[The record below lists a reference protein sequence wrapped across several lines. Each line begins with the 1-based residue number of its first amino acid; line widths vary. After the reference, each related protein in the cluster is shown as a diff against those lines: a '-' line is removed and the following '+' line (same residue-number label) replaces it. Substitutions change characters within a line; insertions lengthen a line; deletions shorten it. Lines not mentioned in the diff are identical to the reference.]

1 MADHSKQESEP
12 LNAGTQVKANDSGNK
27 RVSNFFKV
35 FKHITVEPT
44 GAIFLCGCIFV
55 VTSSQTLQLEKTCR
69 VNLNLGDDICTALR
83 NQDTTANISVYEK
96 QVQQYVARRL
106 AWKSVL
112 QSVLPCITLFFVGA
126 WSDKTGKRIIIIAI
140 PMIGEILHCISNI
153 INVFFFYELPVEVQ
167 IFSDVILVG
176 LAGGWAT
183 LFLGLFSYIGDI
195 TTVENRTHR
204 LGFVQFFTFIG
215 MPIGLGLSGIV
226 LKNFGYYAV
235 YGTALTMHI
244 CNMIYITLKLKDPER
259 NEEQKKHDGKGF
271 CYFLRLFF
279 DFTNIKET
287 VRVVFKDG
295 PNNRRVRICIL
306 LGTVS
311 ILFGPMYGEI
321 AVMYMSTRYRFGWD
335 ELQFSIYQTYNFVT
349 HTVGTV
355 FSLIVFSKMLKWHD
369 SVLGIISTS
378 SKIVGSFI
386 YCFAATATVFYIA
399 PLVEIL
405 NGTSLLAMRSIMSK
419 LVAPDEL
426 GKVNSIFGLTENLMP
441 LIYVPLYTTVYTRT
455 MDVLPGAVFLMGAGM
470 SVPAIAVFFWLLYE
484 HRKGVRRLKK
494 EENGVTEPLK
504 GTVEIPAKVNSDL
517 S

>member
-1 MADHSKQESEP
+1 MTETSASEIEP
-12 LNAGTQVKANDSGNK
+12 LRAKPEKQKNNA
-27 RVSNFFKV
+27 FKNI
-35 FKHITVEPT
+35 FKSVTVEPT
-44 GAIFLCGCIFV
+44 GIIYITAAMLAMI
-55 VTSSQTLQLEKTCR
+55 TNQTLQLEKACR
-69 VNLNLGDDICTALR
+69 VNLNLGDEICTSLR
-83 NQDTTANISVYEK
+83 NQDANVSSVYEK
-96 QVQQYVARRL
+96 QAQTYVAQRL
-106 AWKSVL
+106 AVKYVL
-112 QSVLPCITLFFVGA
+112 YSLLPCTILLFVGA
-126 WSDKTGKRIIIIAI
+126 WSDKTGRRIVLMKV
-140 PMIGEILHCISNI
+140 PMFADILATISTI
-153 INVFFFYELPVEVQ
+153 LNVFFFHALPVEVQ
-167 IFSDVILVG
+167 IFADCLIIG
-176 LAGGWAT
+176 CGGGWAT
-183 LFLGLFSYIGDI
+183 FFLGVFSFIGDI
-195 TTVENRTHR
+195 TSEENRTYR
-204 LGFVQFFTFIG
+204 LGFVQFFSFVGI
-215 MPIGLGLSGIV
+215 PIGLSLSGVI
-226 LKNFGYYAV
+226 LKRYGYYAV
-235 YGTALTMHI
+235 YFTSLTMHI
-244 CNMIYITLKLKDPER
+244 LNLIYFIYKLRDPER
-259 NEEQKKHDGKGF
+259 TEQQKNHDGKGF